1 MLATNTSK
9 ETLLSVANPTT
20 GLSLTQTRKVF
31 QALAFAAHK
40 HRDQRRKDAGASPYI
55 NHPIALADILVN
67 EGDVTD
73 HVVLCAA
80 ILHDT
85 IEDTETSY
93 DELVRA
99 FGREIADVVAEVTD
113 DKALDPAVRKAL
125 QIDHAAHASP
135 RAKLVKLADKTCN
148 LRDLAATPPLEWTIE
163 RRQEYFDWSKRV
175 IEGVRGTNAQLEAA
189 FDAAFTARGSARV
202 SSATSG
208 S

>member
-1 MLATNTSK
+1 MRAINTSK
-9 ETLLSVANPTT
+9 ETLLSVSNPTT
-20 GLSLTQTRKVF
+20 GLSFTQTRKVF

-67 EGDVTD
+67 EGGITD

-85 IEDTETSY
+85 IEDTETTY
-93 DELVRA
+93 EELVVA

-113 DKALDPAVRKAL
+113 DKSLDKAERKLL
-125 QIDHAAHASP
+125 QIEHAAHASP

-148 LRDLAATPPLEWTIE
+148 LRDIATTPPADWSDE
-163 RRQEYFDWSKRV
+163 RRREYFEWAKKV
-175 IEGVRGTNAQLEAA
+175 VAGVRGANAALEAA
-189 FDAAFTARGSARV
+189 FDTAAMANG
-202 SSATSG
+202 
-208 S
+208 

>member
-1 MLATNTSK
+1 MLAINTSK
-9 ETLLSVANPTT
+9 ETLLSVSNPTT
-20 GLSLTQTRKVF
+20 GLSFIQTRKVF

-67 EGDVTD
+67 EGGVTD

-85 IEDTETSY
+85 IEDTETTY
-93 DELVRA
+93 EELVVA

-113 DKALDPAVRKAL
+113 DKSLDKAERKLL
-125 QIDHAAHASP
+125 QIEHAAHASP

-148 LRDLAATPPLEWTIE
+148 LRDIATTPPADWSDE
-163 RRQEYFDWSKRV
+163 RRREYFDWAGKV
-175 IEGVRGTNAQLEAA
+175 VAGVRGANAALDAA
-189 FDAAFTARGSARV
+189 FDRAVGSLNSRSLV
-202 SSATSG
+202 TDV
-208 S
+208 

>member
-1 MLATNTSK
+1 M
-9 ETLLSVANPTT
+9 SVSNPTT
-20 GLSLTQTRKVF
+20 GLSFIQTRKVF

-67 EGDVTD
+67 EGGVTD

-85 IEDTETSY
+85 IEDTETTY
-93 DELVRA
+93 EELVVA

-113 DKALDPAVRKAL
+113 DKSLDKAERKLL
-125 QIDHAAHASP
+125 QIEHAAHASP

-148 LRDLAATPPLEWTIE
+148 LRDIATTPPADWSDE
-163 RRQEYFDWSKRV
+163 RRREYFDWAGKV
-175 IEGVRGTNAQLEAA
+175 VAGVRGANAALDAA
-189 FDAAFTARGSARV
+189 FDRAVGSLNSRSLV
-202 SSATSG
+202 TDV
-208 S
+208 